1 MAGQETRLHAGT
13 KQLTA
18 FELWSGHGLTLVP
31 APPGRDWMQSTKGRA
46 AMNCSAN
53 PGMGALPPGR
63 AGHRDALWHATCTGL
78 EFSRGAGLAIGTG
91 RIGCLRRL
99 PHVIPGRCPCSL
111 PNRCSTNKA
120 GRIDC

>member
-53 PGMGALPPGR
+53 PGMGGLPPGR

-78 EFSRGAGLAIGTG
+78 EFWRGGRFSHRHRSDWVPEAATARYSR
-91 RIGCLRRL
+91 
-99 PHVIPGRCPCSL
+99 SL
-111 PNRCSTNKA
+111 PM
-120 GRIDC
+120 